1 MSSSFLNR
9 PVLIVVAGVLVDK
22 RGRLLLAKRPKGKP
36 MAGLWEF
43 PGGKM
48 EAGETPEAA
57 LARELHEE
65 LSIAVE
71 PEDMDPFSFASH
83 TYEGFHL
90 LMPVFMLHKWA
101 GEPEPREGQE
111 LDWVSPDR
119 LGDYPTPPAD
129 FLLFAKLQARMAR
142 P

>member
-1 MSSSFLNR
+1 MSSCDLIK

-22 RGRLLLAKRPKGKP
+22 RGRLLLAKRPKGKS

-43 PGGKM
+43 PGGKI
-48 EAGETPEAA
+48 EAGETPEQA
-57 LARELHEE
+57 LARELREE
-65 LSIAVE
+65 LSIEAE
-71 PEDMDPFSFASH
+71 AEDMDPFSFASH
-83 TYEGFHL
+83 AYEGFHL

-101 GEPEPREGQE
+101 GQPEPREGQE
-111 LDWVSPDR
+111 LEWVSPDH

-129 FLLFAKLQARMAR
+129 FLLFAKLQARMDR